1 MEQVKTVDGWD
12 SRVAQN
18 VTDFKRDYI
27 LNIGGLM
34 NRSICMAVSSG
45 LTYKLF
51 SNNTASLL
59 ARTRN
64 LGVSFLLNGWLFV
77 PELFNPF
84 LKNRD

>member
-1 MEQVKTVDGWD
+1 LKVLEGWD
-12 SRVAQN
+12 HRVAQN

-45 LTYKLF
+45 LTYKLI
-51 SNNTASLL
+51 SSSTSTLL

>member
-1 MEQVKTVDGWD
+1 
-12 SRVAQN
+12 
-18 VTDFKRDYI
+18 VTGFKRDYI

-45 LTYKLF
+45 LAYKLF
-51 SNNTASLL
+51 SSNTASLL
-59 ARTRN
+59 ARSRN

>member
-1 MEQVKTVDGWD
+1 MAR
-12 SRVAQN
+12 S

-27 LNIGGLM
+27 LNIGGLV

-51 SNNTASLL
+51 SSSSASLL

-64 LGVSFLLNGWLFV
+64 LGVSFVLNGWLFV